1 MNSLLSPSPRAPA
14 RPYPG
19 LSRVELA
26 FGQVLQHSG
35 KRIIH
40 VYFPTSSLVSIL
52 SDAKGEVPVEVGV
65 IGRDGMVGVPLA
77 LGEGESASQ
86 AVVQAAGGAMRSSA
100 ADFARAFAQ
109 RADMRDAIRL
119 YSNALANQVMRTA
132 SCNRNH
138 TPEQRLARWLLMMRD
153 RVPRDRYTLTQKYL
167 GYMLGVRRAAV
178 SEAAGALQRRKLIRY
193 TRGSIQILDVRGLQS
208 AACRCYVPWTE
219 AASEASHRGSRASR
233 ARLSPVK

>member
-1 MNSLLSPSPRAPA
+1 MTSTNSLAGV

-19 LSRVELA
+19 LSKVELA
-26 FGQVLQHSG
+26 FGQVLQRAG
-35 KRIIH
+35 KRISH

-52 SDAKGEVPVEVGV
+52 SDAKGEIPVEVGV

-77 LGEGESASQ
+77 LGEGLSEAQ
-86 AVVQAAGGAMRSSA
+86 AVVQAAGGAMRSTA
-100 ADFARAFAQ
+100 ADFTREFSHRAG
-109 RADMRDAIRL
+109 MRDAIRL

-178 SEAAGALQRRKLIRY
+178 SEAAGGLQRRKLIRY
-193 TRGSIQILDVRGLQS
+193 TRGSIRILDAKGLKA
-208 AACRCYVPWTE
+208 AACNCYVPWT
-219 AASEASHRGSRASR
+219 SEASRPGSTASP
-233 ARLSPVK
+233 ALA

>member
-1 MNSLLSPSPRAPA
+1 MKSNSLLSTSRTAGA

-19 LSRVELA
+19 LSRVDLA
-26 FGQVLQHSG
+26 FGQVLHHAG
-35 KRIIH
+35 KRIGH

-77 LGEGESASQ
+77 LGDELSAAR

-100 ADFARAFAQ
+100 EDFQEAFAR
-109 RADMRDAIRL
+109 DPGMRRGIRRF
-119 YSNALANQVMRTA
+119 SNDLANQVMRTA

-153 RVPRDRYTLTQKYL
+153 RVPAQRYRLTQKYL
-167 GYMLGVRRAAV
+167 GYMLGVRRAAI
-178 SEAAGALQRRKLIRY
+178 SEAAGGLQRRKLIRY
-193 TRGSIQILDVRGLQS
+193 TRGSIDILDAAGLRGAS
-208 AACRCYVPWTE
+208 CRCYLAWKERPQE
-219 AASEASHRGSRASR
+219 REE
-233 ARLSPVK
+233 